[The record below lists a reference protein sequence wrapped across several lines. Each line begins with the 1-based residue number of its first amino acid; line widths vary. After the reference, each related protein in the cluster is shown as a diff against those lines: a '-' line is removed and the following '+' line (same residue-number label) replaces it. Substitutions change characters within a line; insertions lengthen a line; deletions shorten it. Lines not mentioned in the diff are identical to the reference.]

1 MSQDPTELNQE
12 TLKKMI
18 KEEVETLLE
27 GPFDD
32 IGSAIQATA
41 DKISGLRAKQLQRMQ
56 SKGQKP
62 LPTTTTEPPTFDS
75 PSEPTIP
82 PVTDKA
88 TPESVG
94 SFDDSIEW
102 MVDSWSKSGGDMKF
116 LGYYLVPLAILG
128 AAQDWRQK
136 SVSIERA
143 KQIGKELDDA
153 LDKAHPSIGSQF
165 EMKMFEEFI
174 DDVMEAGES
183 QIEVEVEEIYKSVT
197 KQLGEGSN
205 ETRDFNVNFNN
216 IVNTLMNGNTS
227 SQPTTPTTP
236 TDSIIPGEND

>member
-1 MSQDPTELNQE
+1 MSQNSTELNQE

-32 IGSAIQATA
+32 IAASIRGSADRIKALRSQQTGYTPSAT
-41 DKISGLRAKQLQRMQ
+41 
-56 SKGQKP
+56 
-62 LPTTTTEPPTFDS
+62 PTATTDPPTFDS
-75 PSEPTIP
+75 SSEPTIP

-102 MVDSWSKSGGDMKF
+102 MVDSWSKSGGDMQF

-128 AAQDWRQK
+128 AAQKTGGK
-136 SVSIERA
+136 SVFEESA

-153 LDKAHPSIGSQF
+153 LDKKNPSIG
-165 EMKMFEEFI
+165 
-174 DDVMEAGES
+174 
-183 QIEVEVEEIYKSVT
+183 
-197 KQLGEGSN
+197 
-205 ETRDFNVNFNN
+205 
-216 IVNTLMNGNTS
+216 
-227 SQPTTPTTP
+227 
-236 TDSIIPGEND
+236 

>member
-1 MSQDPTELNQE
+1 MSQDSTELNQE

-32 IGSAIQATA
+32 IAASIRGSADRIKDLRSQQKDSTSGSNPTA
-41 DKISGLRAKQLQRMQ
+41 
-56 SKGQKP
+56 
-62 LPTTTTEPPTFDS
+62 TTEPPTFDS

-88 TPESVG
+88 TSESVG

-102 MVDSWSKSGGDMKF
+102 MVDTWLEAGGNMKF
-116 LGYYLVPLAILG
+116 LGYYLVPLAIFG

-143 KQIGKELDDA
+143 KQIGKELDAA
-153 LDKAHPSIGSQF
+153 LDKQHPSIGSQF

-174 DDVMEAGES
+174 DDVMEAGEE
-183 QIEVEVEEIYKSVT
+183 QIDVEVKEIYKSIT
-197 KQLGEGSN
+197 NAFGEGSN
-205 ETRDFNVNFNN
+205 EMRDFNVNFNN
-216 IVNTLMNGNTS
+216 IVNTLMKRNTS

-236 TDSIIPGEND
+236 TDTIIPGEND